1 MMLLCDV
8 GNTRIK
14 WALASDRGR
23 LEPAAALAHRG
34 HHSVSA
40 ELERSLASLGR
51 VERVVACSVA
61 SPDVNERLERCAR
74 DLWSLSPQW
83 MPARRRGW
91 GVQCAYSAPESMG
104 ADRWAM
110 LVGARRRHPEGA
122 CVVSCGTAVTVDLL
136 DGEGLHL
143 GGVILPGISLM
154 RRSLAENTAL
164 IAPSTGKVAAFP
176 DNTPDA
182 VATGAVLA
190 AASTVDR
197 LFAELRRASGP
208 DVACILCGGDAE
220 EVRGLMVRDAVVRHR
235 LVLEGLA
242 VMACEEP

>member
-14 WALASDRGR
+14 WAPASDRGR
-23 LEPAAALAHRG
+23 LEPAAALVHRDR
-34 HHSVSA
+34 HSVPA
-40 ELERSLASLGR
+40 ALERSLASLGG

-61 SPDVNERLERCAR
+61 SPEVNERLERCAR
-74 DLWSLSPQW
+74 DLWSLPVQW

-91 GVQCAYSAPESMG
+91 GVRCAYAAPESMG

-110 LVGARRRHPEGA
+110 LVGARRRHPGGA

-136 DGEGLHL
+136 DGEGRHL
-143 GGVILPGISLM
+143 GGVILPGVSLM

-182 VATGAVLA
+182 VATGTVLA

-197 LFAELRRASGP
+197 LFAELRRSSGP
-208 DVACILCGGDAE
+208 DVVCILCGGDAE
-220 EVRGLMVRDAVVRHR
+220 EVRGLMVRDALVRHG